1 LKNGR
6 KQFFAFAP
14 VKPSSGADARV
25 KGGALAESEASL
37 EAGKH
42 LRSYS
47 KKSELCEHPFS
58 PVRHARVWARALTK
72 GLSLFKN

>member
-14 VKPSSGADARV
+14 VNPVSGADARV
-25 KGGALAESEASL
+25 KGGAIAESAASL

-42 LRSYS
+42 LRSYR
-47 KKSELCEHPFS
+47 KKRELCEHPF
-58 PVRHARVWARALTK
+58 RWLGARVWARALTK